1 MKRVELKISG
11 MTCEHCEEAVK
22 DALAKTGAMVESV
35 SFDDG
40 SAICCFNPNQITNE
54 AFMKCFIF
62 HCDKNLRSFIFGPPN
77 IFR

>member
-54 AFMKCFIF
+54 AFMKSINQTGNYKVTACKD
-62 HCDKNLRSFIFGPPN
+62 C
-77 IFR
+77 